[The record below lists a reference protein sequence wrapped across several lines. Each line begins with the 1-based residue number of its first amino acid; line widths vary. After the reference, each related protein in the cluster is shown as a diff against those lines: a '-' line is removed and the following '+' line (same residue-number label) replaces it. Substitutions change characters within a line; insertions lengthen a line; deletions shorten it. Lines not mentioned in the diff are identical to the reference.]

1 MGCNSKH
8 IRRTSLV
15 GLFSMPM
22 ARTYAEIV
30 ADEIRAAEFTVGD
43 VAHLDGANRVMYAAN
58 A

>member
-1 MGCNSKH
+1 
-8 IRRTSLV
+8 
-15 GLFSMPM
+15 MPM